1 MIETEK
7 SQIYRFANQPAPIP
21 RKMNKNRQIEGL
33 DLECKKCGNIVKIQ
47 INIGKKQP
55 LQRGFIEFPQN
66 NQLKCPSCQTI
77 MELSDLR
84 RQLEAR
90 TGQKVV

>member
-1 MIETEK
+1 MTFHSSIYKLIETEK

-47 INIGKKQP
+47 INIGKKTA
-55 LQRGFIEFPQN
+55 LAERFYRISA
-66 NQLKCPSCQTI
+66 K
-77 MELSDLR
+77 
-84 RQLEAR
+84 
-90 TGQKVV
+90 